1 VENNR
6 KGVTLAEVSD
16 DLLRQCT
23 EYKEAMM
30 LIEERQWVE
39 RRLDEIARLLKGRAA
54 ALAIND
60 FNRRCLP
67 GNCSSDGGLN

>member
-1 VENNR
+1 M
-6 KGVTLAEVSD
+6 AEVSD

-23 EYKEAMM
+23 EYKEALM

-39 RRLDEIARLLKGRAA
+39 KRLDEIARRLKGRAA

-60 FNRRCLP
+60 FNRKCLTENRIA
-67 GNCSSDGGLN
+67 G